1 MSWVHP
7 VINFSGFVKFM
18 YSFIV
23 SFIGHFYVSELL
35 YLAEKCSER
44 LKQLA
49 GSSFKGIEE
58 KVRVVSFSLNLKLT
72 AERNIFKGGDLEQ
85 AVVPTPLSEQGSE
98 RRRGGVLGGEGQ
110 DGQQLG
116 GGQDRRGE
124 QGAAGH
130 GQR

>member
-1 MSWVHP
+1 MTWVHP
-7 VINFSGFVKFM
+7 VINFSVFVKFL

-58 KVRVVSFSLNLKLT
+58 KVRVVSFSFNLNVL
-72 AERNIFKGGDLEQ
+72 KGGDLEQ
-85 AVVPTPLSEQGSE
+85 AVVPTPLADKGSE
-98 RRRGGVLGGEGQ
+98 RGRGGVRGGEGQ

-116 GGQDRRGE
+116 AGQDRRGE